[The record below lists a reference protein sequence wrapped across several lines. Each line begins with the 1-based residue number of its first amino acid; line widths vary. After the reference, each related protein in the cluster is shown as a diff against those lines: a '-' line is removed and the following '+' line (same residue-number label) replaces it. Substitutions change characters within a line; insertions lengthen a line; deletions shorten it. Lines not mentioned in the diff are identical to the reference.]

1 MVNFP
6 TQVHDRGSA
15 FLDLLLFS
23 DPSICFTVTF
33 PLLGNS
39 DHVFVVVSIVLT
51 YLQRKIGEAPFH
63 RTAYGYSRGDWD
75 RLIDHL
81 RDVM

>member
-6 TQVHDRGSA
+6 TQVRDRGSA

-63 RTAYGYSRGDWD
+63 RTAYGYSRRDWD